1 MNDFLDYIFNLMDLD
16 TPDTNPGLSA
26 EELNQLEAKEVKPEA
41 VPEGSVWIG
50 STMEAYGDRNY
61 YRTPDDEYI
70 YTFYY
75 IGD

>member
-1 MNDFLDYIFNLMDLD
+1 MTDFIDYIFNLMDLD
-16 TPDTNPGLSA
+16 TPDTDPGLSRK
-26 EELNQLEAKEVKPEA
+26 ELEKLEAKEVKPENI
-41 VPEGSVWIG
+41 PTGSTWIG

-61 YRTPDDEYI
+61 FRTPDNKYI